1 MSIVLNVLA
10 IIPGLLIC
18 YYIYRRDKYEREARL
33 PLVISFLLGMIITI
47 PVMGIQSLA
56 HSYGW
61 DDPSSIGL
69 TLFFSFIVVS
79 LSEEL
84 LKFIALLVYPFT
96 RPFFNE
102 PIDGI
107 VYAVMIGMGFATL
120 ENILYANRY
129 GLSTTVLRA
138 FTAVPAHAVFAIII
152 GFYAGKAKFD
162 PENKF
167 RLLITGLLIAIGIH
181 GLYDFFII
189 QEVYEGLMILA
200 VFTLGISI
208 YFAQNLI
215 KVHEENSPFK
225 DNEADLEPPGEQ
237 SSNPFT

>member
-1 MSIVLNVLA
+1 MSILLNILA
-10 IIPGLLIC
+10 IVPGLLVC
-18 YYIYRRDKYEREARL
+18 YYIYRRDKYEQESRL
-33 PLVISFLLGMIITI
+33 HLILCFLLGMLITL
-47 PVMGIQSLA
+47 PVMSIQVWA
-56 HSYGW
+56 HEQGF
-61 DDPSSIGL
+61 DDTSHLGL
-69 TLFFSFIVVS
+69 TLFFSFIVVA

-84 LKFIALLVYPFT
+84 LKFLTLVAYPFN

-162 PENKF
+162 PQHRF
-167 RLLITGLLIAIGIH
+167 RLLLTGLLIAVGVH
-181 GLYDFFII
+181 GLYDFFIL

-208 YFAQNLI
+208 YFAKNLI
-215 KVHEENSPFK
+215 REHEENSPFK
-225 DNEADLEPPGEQ
+225 ESENDAIP
-237 SSNPFT
+237 

>member
-1 MSIVLNVLA
+1 MSIVLNILA
-10 IIPGLLIC
+10 IIPGLVVC
-18 YYIYRRDKYEREARL
+18 YYIYRRDKYEKEARL
-33 PLVISFLLGMIITI
+33 PLVICFLLGMLITI
-47 PVMGIQSLA
+47 PVMSIQSWA
-56 HSYGW
+56 HSYGL
-61 DDPSSIGL
+61 DDPGSLYSA
-69 TLFFSFIVVS
+69 LFFSFIVVS
-79 LSEEL
+79 FSEEL
-84 LKFIALLVYPFT
+84 LKFITLLAYPFL

-152 GFYAGKAKFD
+152 GFYAGKAKFA
-162 PENKF
+162 PKHKT
-167 RLLITGLLIAIGIH
+167 RLLLTGLFIAIGIH
-181 GLYDFFII
+181 GLYDFFIL

-215 KVHEENSPFK
+215 KLHERESPFK
-225 DNEADLEPPGEQ
+225 DEEASDAAG
-237 SSNPFT
+237 

>member
-1 MSIVLNVLA
+1 MSILLNILA
-10 IIPGLLIC
+10 IVPGLLIC

-33 PLVISFLLGMIITI
+33 HLILSFLLGMVITL
-47 PVMGIQSLA
+47 PVMSIQSWA
-56 HSYGW
+56 HQQGF
-61 DDPSSIGL
+61 DDVQHLGL
-69 TLFFSFIVVS
+69 TLFFSFIVVAF
-79 LSEEL
+79 SEEL
-84 LKFIALLVYPFT
+84 LKFLTLMVYPFN

-129 GLSTTVLRA
+129 GFSTTLLRA
-138 FTAVPAHAVFAIII
+138 FTAVPAHAVFAIIL

-162 PENKF
+162 PKNRV

-181 GLYDFFII
+181 GLYDFFIL

-215 KVHEENSPFK
+215 KVHEDNSPFK
-225 DNEADLEPPGEQ
+225 DDGDEA
-237 SSNPFT
+237 